1 MNSRAN
7 HVMPSDERP
16 CILAH
21 PPSRFSTPQESLPIC
36 QCRRSAP
43 DGHVLSSIP
52 VNLCVEQ
59 HSTSVTCRGYCTCLV
74 WSSMPL
80 RCLLFSSNEEMVQ
93 PIWQVLTDLGIE
105 GEYCRNAV
113 DAVERVTTQLFQIV
127 ITDWEDQPE
136 AAFLLKTA
144 RDLKAAQRP
153 LTLAI
158 VSDDA
163 RLPEALQAGANSVL
177 VRPIRPEQVRDTM
190 STACELLRSKMLP
203 SAAPPALPVAQPAVA
218 EPVAMAAAA
227 STGAGYASVSTPHI
241 STTQSP
247 EKTFR
252 AGEFLQSSNSA
263 PGTQFDTESDVQKSL
278 DHAAASEVD
287 ALTELEPMAA
297 AVQEAPPEPAEPAK
311 PQEALTGW
319 ASLQARLTKNA
330 PPPVEDA
337 PPGNELLAY
346 GETPSFGV
354 PAASPPAEESKQLA
368 KNEPHSEAEAALF
381 SYMEG
386 DAKED
391 PKPAPTPSSNRGR
404 LILLAAAAIV
414 CAVLGTM
421 PRTRQSLQV
430 IYRNGLH
437 AGRNWLNPPPAPLPQ
452 PEPLHDSFGQSGDEY
467 KLPAPGNIPDA
478 TTDPS
483 QIQVLP
489 VIDPTAKPAK
499 GAASDATQAQPAT
512 TENNST
518 DQNQA
523 GASQAGTNPAGPNQ
537 STTNQPGQPQAGDVQ
552 VKDAVP
558 TNAANVPGNAA
569 NASPAQV
576 AMLPQVQPAPAQ
588 PSAPLPQDAPQQ
600 PPHPIAQTVQVP
612 MPQHVVS
619 TPSSVGIPSSLKSQ
633 IASTTPDASGTKPPE
648 AAMSSIEPVKLPES
662 ITWGLL
668 AQSVDPVYPD
678 TAKASGQKGSVVL
691 QVLIGR
697 DGAVQDAKFLQG
709 SLVFAKSAID
719 AVKQWHFKPYSMNG
733 RAVLVQSTITLNF
746 KPPA

>member
-1 MNSRAN
+1 M
-7 HVMPSDERP
+7 H
-16 CILAH
+16 
-21 PPSRFSTPQESLPIC
+21 
-36 QCRRSAP
+36 
-43 DGHVLSSIP
+43 
-52 VNLCVEQ
+52 
-59 HSTSVTCRGYCTCLV
+59 
-74 WSSMPL
+74 L

-177 VRPIRPEQVRDTM
+177 VKPIRVDQVRDTM

-203 SAAPPALPVAQPAVA
+203 SAAPAALSAAQPAA
-218 EPVAMAAAA
+218 PAPTALAAAA
-227 STGAGYASVSTPHI
+227 STGAGSAPVSTNQISTTPI
-241 STTQSP
+241 STTQAP

-252 AGEFLQSSNSA
+252 SGEFLQSSTSA
-263 PGTQFDTESDVQKSL
+263 PGTQFDTECDVQKSL

-287 ALTELEPMAA
+287 ALTELEPMAS
-297 AVQEAPPEPAEPAK
+297 AVQAAPTEPAEPAK
-311 PQEALTGW
+311 PREPLTGW

-337 PPGNELLAY
+337 PTANELLAY
-346 GETPSFGV
+346 GETPTFGV
-354 PAASPPAEESKQLA
+354 PASSPPADMGKHTA
-368 KNEPHSEAEAALF
+368 KNELHSEAEDALF

-386 DAKED
+386 EAKES
-391 PKPAPTPSSNRGR
+391 PKTAQTPSSNHGR
-404 LILLAAAAIV
+404 FVLVAVVAIACVVLATV
-414 CAVLGTM
+414 

-430 IYRNGLH
+430 LYRNGLR
-437 AGRNWLNPPPAPLPQ
+437 AGKTLLNPPPAPLPQ
-452 PEPLHDSFGQSGDEY
+452 PVALHDSFGQSGDEY
-467 KLPAPGNIPDA
+467 KLPTPGNIPDA

-483 QIQVLP
+483 QIRVLP

-499 GAASDATQAQPAT
+499 GTPADATQAQPAT

-518 DQNQA
+518 DQNQTGTNQT
-523 GASQAGTNPAGPNQ
+523 GASQPW
-537 STTNQPGQPQAGDVQ
+537 QPQAGDVP
-552 VKDAVP
+552 VKDPITTSAGD
-558 TNAANVPGNAA
+558 ASGNAA
-569 NASPAQV
+569 SAPLAPAATPAQV
-576 AMLPQVQPAPAQ
+576 QTAPAQ
-588 PSAPLPQDAPQQ
+588 PSVPLPQDAPQQ
-600 PPHPIAQTVQVP
+600 QLRAITPPAHTYVP
-612 MPQHVVS
+612 PSVVPQ
-619 TPSSVGIPSSLKSQ
+619 PNPGIPSSLKSQ
-633 IASTTPDASGTKPPE
+633 IASMTPDASGTKPVE
-648 AAMSSIEPVKLPES
+648 AAMSSIEPVSLPENV
-662 ITWGLL
+662 TWGLL
-668 AQSVDPVYPD
+668 TQPVDPLYPD
-678 TAKASGQKGSVVL
+678 AAKASGQKGSVVL

-719 AVKQWHFKPYSMNG
+719 AVRQWHFKPYSMNG
-733 RAVLVQSTITLNF
+733 RAVSVQSTITLNF